1 MLLDKLS
8 FRQQTGLQRSLMVL
22 LLLICAYFAVLILM
36 QITKATESGFRD
48 FPRAPQAA
56 VISWNWFRSGT
67 FVVESTDESHGELP
81 EANINAVL
89 LGVMIAGDNSFATL
103 KFNGKPEAVY
113 HQGDDLSLGYELVA
127 IETYRIV
134 VRKNGL
140 NQQVL
145 MKKPES
151 IIETEMVEAE
161 VPLQQPTEG
170 FALANMF
177 GAVPVSAG
185 GSAGLKLNNLSSAI
199 TSIAD
204 VQEGDVVIAIDGTS
218 VQELISNPAQWA
230 KFSSSSNLPVTV
242 MRNNQEQIIYVN
254 AASLAAKVLP
264 NIGMER

>member
-1 MLLDKLS
+1 MLDKLS
-8 FRQQTGLQRSLMVL
+8 YRQQTGLQRSLMVL
-22 LLLICAYFAVLILM
+22 LLLVCAYYAVLILM
-36 QITKATESGFRD
+36 QITKTDSGLKD
-48 FPRAPQAA
+48 LPRSPQAA

-67 FVVESTDESHGELP
+67 FVVESVDESHGELP

-113 HQGDDLSLGYELVA
+113 HQGDDLSSGYELVA

-151 IIETEMVEAE
+151 IMETEVVEAE
-161 VPLQQPTEG
+161 VPMQQPTEG

-218 VQELISNPAQWA
+218 MQELMSNPAQWA

>member
-1 MLLDKLS
+1 MLDKLS
-8 FRQQTGLQRSLMVL
+8 YRQQTGLQRSLMVL
-22 LLLICAYFAVLILM
+22 LLLVCAYYAVLILM
-36 QITKATESGFRD
+36 QITKTDSGLKD
-48 FPRAPQAA
+48 LPRSPQAA

-67 FVVESTDESHGELP
+67 FVVESVDESHGELP

-113 HQGDDLSLGYELVA
+113 HQGDDLSSGYELVA

-151 IIETEMVEAE
+151 IMETEVVEAE
-161 VPLQQPTEG
+161 VPMQQPTEG

-218 VQELISNPAQWA
+218 VQELISNPAQWV

>member
-8 FRQQTGLQRSLMVL
+8 YRQHKGLHRSLMIL
-22 LLLICAYFAVLILM
+22 LLLICAYFAVLITM
-36 QITKATESGFRD
+36 QITKTESGLKD
-48 FPRAPQAA
+48 LPRSPQAA

-113 HQGDDLSLGYELVA
+113 HQGDDLSPGYELVA

>member
-1 MLLDKLS
+1 MLDKLS
-8 FRQQTGLQRSLMVL
+8 YRQQTGLQRSLMVL
-22 LLLICAYFAVLILM
+22 LLLVCAYYAVLILM
-36 QITKATESGFRD
+36 QITKTHSGLKD
-48 FPRAPQAA
+48 LPRSPQAA

-67 FVVESTDESHGELP
+67 FVVESVDESHGELP
-81 EANINAVL
+81 EADINAVL

-113 HQGDDLSLGYELVA
+113 HQGDDLSSGYELVA

-151 IIETEMVEAE
+151 IIETEVVEAE

-218 VQELISNPAQWA
+218 VQELISNPAQWV

>member
-1 MLLDKLS
+1 MLLDKLGY
-8 FRQQTGLQRSLMVL
+8 RQQTGFQKSLIGL
-22 LLLICAYFAVLILM
+22 LLLICVYLIVLILL
-36 QITKATESGFRD
+36 QITKTTDSGFAD
-48 FPRAPQAA
+48 MPRTPQSA
-56 VISWNWFRSGT
+56 VKSWNWFRSGT
-67 FVVESTDESHGELP
+67 FVAETADQTHGELP
-81 EANINAVL
+81 EANINAEL

-103 KFNGKPEAVY
+103 KFNGKPEVVY
-113 HQGDDLSLGYELVA
+113 HKGDDLSAGYELVA

-151 IIETEMVEAE
+151 IMETEVIKEE
-161 VPLQQPTEG
+161 VLAQPSEG

-204 VQEGDVVIAIDGTS
+204 IQEGDVVIAVDGTS
-218 VQELISNPAQWA
+218 VQELMSNPAQWG
-230 KFSSSSNLPVTV
+230 KFSNSSNLPVTV
-242 MRNNQEQIIYVN
+242 MRNGQEQIIYVN

-264 NIGMER
+264 NIGLGR